1 MDKRLKI
8 LICLLLI
15 PVGLV
20 LLFYGGFAALL
31 ILNDGASY
39 HGNEINVGPV
49 DYNSVIAKA
58 EKAGYEVSGP
68 YTRLDKANLIEP
80 GNVEVLEKR
89 LKQDY
94 KVSNVV
100 LYYNK
105 DTFLEFSKDNN
116 NQTLVSL
123 SNLSHLDTPDNFTS
137 LQPSGFPD
145 DSWMLKMLELS
156 LGLNETGSRDFLE
169 RLKLEATKQQWTAS
183 LSTNKNVDFPTIY
196 AYLNKS
202 STKTVINSGMW
213 NNEDFF
219 IDEKKIGGVDFVI
232 PETTISTSHNSSKYS
247 VDMSSSG
254 FIRADIS
261 MHAGSAGEK
270 IPEDEYR
277 SIFKEIFENLG
288 LPPEKV
294 DDMEFEY
301 IPSVW

>member
-31 ILNDGASY
+31 ILNDGAFY
-39 HGNEINVGPV
+39 HGDEVNVGPI

-58 EKAGYEVSGP
+58 EKVGYDVSGP

-94 KVSNVV
+94 KVSSVA

-105 DTFLEFSKDNN
+105 DTYLEFSKDDNN
-116 NQTLVSL
+116 LTLVSI
-123 SNLSHLDTPDNFTS
+123 SNLSHIDTPDIS
-137 LQPSGFPD
+137 KFPD

-156 LGLNETGSRDFLE
+156 LELNETGSQDFLE
-169 RLKLEATKQQWTAS
+169 RLKLEATKQQWTGS
-183 LSTNKNVDFPTIY
+183 LSTNENVDFPTIY
-196 AYLNKS
+196 AYLNKG
-202 STKTVINSGMW
+202 STKNIFDFGMFCKQ
-213 NNEDFF
+213 EEFF
-219 IDEKKIGGVDFVI
+219 RDGKQIGSVNFVI
-232 PETTISTSHNSSKYS
+232 PGTTISTSHHFNKYS
-247 VDMSSSG
+247 VDVSSSG